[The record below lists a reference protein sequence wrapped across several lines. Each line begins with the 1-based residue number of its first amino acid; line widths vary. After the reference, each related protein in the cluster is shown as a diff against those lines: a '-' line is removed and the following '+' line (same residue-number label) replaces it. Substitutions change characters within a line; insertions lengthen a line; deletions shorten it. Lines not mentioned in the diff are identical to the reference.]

1 MIWLVAGHYI
11 HAQKA
16 GVHSKGWLEP
26 KSRVKRY
33 TTKNGLPLKV
43 INSIAQ
49 DQEGLIWVAAEDGL
63 ARFDGNSL
71 KVFKHDPD
79 VNHSLS
85 SNHIQWLFVDSE
97 GIVWAGATNGL
108 NRLDP
113 KREQFIRYLHD
124 PANSNSLVG
133 NNVSYISEN
142 PKGNLWIASM
152 NTGFTYYDKKKGKFI
167 QYSHHNLPALSS
179 PDIIFVYE
187 DQESLLWVG
196 TLGGGLEVFETVDG
210 VVTKKVE
217 YLSEKNLLPSLSMRC
232 ITHDHMG
239 NLWIGTNSGL
249 VFYNRKR
256 KTFHI
261 LDKRNS
267 ALRGDIIRSLCEDA
281 KQTLWIGVEDKGLHQ
296 IDLKNLDGDSFADLS
311 VVHEDSEDEY
321 RIFKHTVHTI
331 YQDKDK
337 NLWLGT
343 NGDGVQ
349 MISGISEKFSRIQR
363 KQTGEYEGVYLRFW
377 GMCSDADGNLWL
389 GSDGD
394 GIYQYNNRGDL
405 VRHYY
410 ADGKEGSLTS
420 NAILYAYR
428 DHSNTLWFGTYAQG
442 LFRYD
447 RQTDSFINYHHDPE
461 NPASLANND
470 VRVIFEDS
478 RHNIWVGCNGG
489 GLNMLNKASGTFIKY
504 ATRDSKSSSGSV
516 RAIVENKQGGLWI
529 GCHGEGVQYFD
540 PKTKT
545 LKRYFN
551 DPGSKNA
558 IASSNIYTILIDE
571 QEKLWLGTEG
581 AGLFVYDP
589 AQQTM
594 DQYNEKKG
602 LAGGTVYAL
611 LADPQNNLWMSTN
624 AGVSKFDRREK
635 KFYNYDALDG
645 LQNGK
650 FNSSS
655 FLYDEKSGLMGFAG
669 TEGVTLFYPGQV
681 KQNSEPPKVIITGF
695 QLFNK
700 PVQAIYSDSDSVVLK
715 QAISQTKRITLTHD
729 QSVFTFEFTA
739 LNYSYPEK
747 SQYAYRMDGF
757 DHNWNYVGTQRTAT
771 YTNLDPGEYTFRVKA
786 TNNDGVWNETGTSI
800 IIIII
805 PPFWATPWFRI
816 MMVLIVIGGAY
827 SFYMVRV
834 TTIKRQK
841 AKLEEQIRQQTAK
854 VVAQKDELKE
864 QAENLQTINLQLQAQ
879 RDFLGTLN
887 EELQQQKEETIGKHE
902 EAEKARQEAERARQE
917 AERANQ
923 AKSIFLA
930 TMSHEIRT
938 PMNGVLGMA
947 SLLAE
952 TPLTSEQQ
960 EYTETI
966 RNSGDAL
973 LTVINDILDFS
984 KIESG
989 KLELDY
995 NSFDLRQ
1002 CVEEVMDIFSAKAA
1016 QKALDLV
1023 YQIDYQLPAQIV
1035 GDTHRLRQILINLIN
1050 NAMKFTQ
1057 RGEIFVEIE
1066 LLSMDKD
1073 KLDIAFHV
1081 RDTGIGIHQ
1090 DKIPRLFKAFSQV
1103 DSSTTRKYGGTGLG
1117 LVISQRLVELMG
1129 GVLTVESQPGVGTTF
1144 SFNIKAVASQ
1154 ESIRQHVYFNTAGN
1168 EGKKVLVVDDNMTN
1182 LTILKTQL
1190 EQWNL
1195 TTTLAF
1201 TGQHALEILASP
1213 GEHFDLVITD
1223 MQMPDMDGTQLSKLI
1238 KAKYAH
1244 LPIIM
1249 LSSVGDESRKM
1260 HPELFAAVLN
1270 KPAKQQ
1276 QLSRVIQS
1284 ALKPQTA
1291 VVTGG
1296 DAPES
1301 KQILSEEFSKKH
1313 PLRILIAEDNLV
1325 NQKLAIRV
1333 LNKLGYKKIDVA
1345 QNGSEVIA
1353 NVTKDPYEIIFMDVQ
1368 MPEMDGFEAT
1378 MRIRAMKDKH
1388 PIIIAMTANAMQGDR
1403 EMCLQAGMDDYISKP
1418 IKLETLVGVLEKW
1431 SLQIRSMK
1439 NGEGS

>member
-1 MIWLVAGHYI
+1 MIWSLVGQNL
-11 HAQKA
+11 HAQKS
-16 GVHSKGWLEP
+16 GVESKDWLEP

-43 INSIAQ
+43 INSITQ
-49 DQEGLIWVAAEDGL
+49 DKVGLIWVAAEDGL

-79 VNHSLS
+79 VDQTLS
-85 SNHIQWLFVDSE
+85 SNHIQSIFVDSE
-97 GIVWAGATNGL
+97 GFVWAGAINGL

-113 KREQFIRYLHD
+113 KTEQFIRYLHD
-124 PANSNSLVG
+124 PANSNSIVG
-133 NNVSYISEN
+133 DNISYINQN

-152 NTGFTYYDKKKGKFI
+152 NAGFTYYDRKKAKFI
-167 QYSHHNLPALSS
+167 QYSQSNLPSLSS
-179 PDIIFVYE
+179 TDVIFVYE
-187 DQESLLWVG
+187 DQEDLLWVG
-196 TLGGGLEVFETVDG
+196 SLAGGLDVFETEDG
-210 VVTKKVE
+210 IITKKVE
-217 YLSEKNLLPSLSMRC
+217 SLSQKNLLPSLSMRC
-232 ITHDHMG
+232 ITSDHMG
-239 NLWIGTNSGL
+239 NLWIGTDGGL
-249 VFYNRKR
+249 VFYNRKH
-256 KTFHI
+256 KTFNV
-261 LDKRNS
+261 LDKSNS
-267 ALRGDIIRSLCEDA
+267 DLRGDIIRSLCEDK
-281 KQTLWIGVEDKGLHQ
+281 KQTLWIGVEDKGLYQ
-296 IDLKNLDGDSFADLS
+296 IDLKNLDAHSSTELS

-331 YQDKDK
+331 YEDKDK

-349 MISGISEKFSRIQR
+349 MISGITEKFSRIQR

-377 GMCSDADGNLWL
+377 GMCSDAEGNLWL

-394 GIYQYNNRGDL
+394 GIYKYNSRGAL
-405 VRHYY
+405 MRHYY
-410 ADGKEGSLTS
+410 SDGKKGSLTN
-420 NAILYAYR
+420 NAILFAYR

-447 RQTDSFINYHHDPE
+447 RQTDSFINYQHDPE
-461 NPASLANND
+461 DPASLGNND

-478 RHNIWVGCNGG
+478 KHNIWVGCNGG
-489 GLNMLNKASGTFIKY
+489 GLNMLNKDSGTF
-504 ATRDSKSSSGSV
+504 TRYSTKEINSSSSIGSV

-545 LKRYFN
+545 LKRYFS
-551 DPGSKNA
+551 DPKSKNS
-558 IASSNIYTILIDE
+558 IASSNIYALYIDE
-571 QEKLWLGTEG
+571 LERLWLGTEG

-589 AQQTM
+589 ARQTLQ
-594 DQYNEKKG
+594 QYNEKKG

-611 LADPQNNLWMSTN
+611 LADPGNNLWMSTN
-624 AGVSKFDRREK
+624 AGISKFDNREK

-655 FLYDEKSGLMGFAG
+655 FLHDTQSGLMGFAG
-669 TEGVTLFYPGQV
+669 TEGVTLFYPEQV
-681 KQNSEPPKVIITGF
+681 KQNTVPPKVIITGF
-695 QLFNK
+695 QLSNK
-700 PVQAIYSDSDSVVLK
+700 PVQSGRDSVVLK
-715 QAISQTKRITLTHD
+715 QVISQTKKITLAHD

-739 LNYSYPEK
+739 LNYSHPEK
-747 SQYAYRMDGF
+747 CEYAYRMEGF
-757 DHNWNYVGTQRTAT
+757 DQNWNYVGKQRTAT

-786 TNNDGVWNETGTSI
+786 SNNDGIWNENGTAIKI
-800 IIIII
+800 IIV
-805 PPFWATPWFRI
+805 PPFWATTWFRI
-816 MMVLIVIGGAY
+816 VSVLIILGGAY
-827 SFYMVRV
+827 SFYMARV
-834 TTIKRQK
+834 NRIKKQK
-841 AKLEEQIRQQTAK
+841 VKLEEEVRLQTAK
-854 VVAQKDELKE
+854 VVAQKDELE
-864 QAENLQTINLQLQAQ
+864 VQAENLQSINDQLEAQ

-887 EELQQQKEETIGKHE
+887 EELQQQKEETIGKQQ
-902 EAEKARQEAERARQE
+902 EAEKARQEAEHARQE

-952 TPLTSEQQ
+952 TSLTSEQQ

-989 KLELDY
+989 NLELDY
-995 NSFDLRQ
+995 NNFDLRH

-1023 YQIDYQLPAQIV
+1023 YQIDYQIPAQIV
-1035 GDTHRLRQILINLIN
+1035 GDSHRVRQVLINLIN
-1050 NAMKFTQ
+1050 NSMKFTQ

-1066 LLSMDKD
+1066 LLSMEKD
-1073 KLDIAFHV
+1073 QLDIAFHV
-1081 RDTGIGIHQ
+1081 RDTGIGIPH
-1090 DKIPRLFKAFSQV
+1090 DKISRLFKAFSQV

-1129 GVLTVESQPGVGTTF
+1129 GVLTVESQPAVGTTF
-1144 SFNIKAVASQ
+1144 SFNIKASPSQ

-1168 EGKKVLVVDDNMTN
+1168 DGKKVLVVDDNVTN

-1195 TTTLAF
+1195 STTLAF
-1201 TGQHALEILASP
+1201 TGQHALEILAS
-1213 GEHFDLVITD
+1213 GERFDLVITD
-1223 MQMPDMDGTQLSKLI
+1223 MQMPDMDGTQLSKQI
-1238 KAKYAH
+1238 KTKYAH

-1284 ALKPQTA
+1284 SLRPQPTVIA
-1291 VVTGG
+1291 A
-1296 DAPES
+1296 DAPVS
-1301 KQILSEEFSKKH
+1301 KQVLSEEFAKIH
-1313 PLRILIAEDNLV
+1313 PLRILVAEDNPV

-1345 QNGSEVIA
+1345 HNGSEVLT
-1353 NVTKDPYEIIFMDVQ
+1353 NLEKDFYEIIFMDVQ
-1368 MPEMDGFEAT
+1368 MPEMDGCEAT
-1378 MRIRAMKDKH
+1378 MRIRTMKDKY
-1388 PIIIAMTANAMQGDR
+1388 PVIIAMTANAMQGDR
-1403 EMCLQAGMDDYISKP
+1403 DMCLQAGMDDYISKP
-1418 IKLETLVGVLEKW
+1418 IKLETLVSTLEKW
-1431 SLQIRSMK
+1431 SVQIKSTV
-1439 NGEGS
+1439 NGKAS